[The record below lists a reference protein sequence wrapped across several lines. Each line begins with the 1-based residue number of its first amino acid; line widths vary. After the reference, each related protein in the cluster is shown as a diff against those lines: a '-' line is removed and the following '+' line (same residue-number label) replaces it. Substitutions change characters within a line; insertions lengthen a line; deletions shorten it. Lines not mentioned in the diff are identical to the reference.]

1 MREKFPFKETMP
13 KLNVRG
19 RSGGVKEGWGGRD
32 QDKIYFILPLS
43 QAVIHSDFK
52 STHHR

>member
-19 RSGGVKEGWGGRD
+19 WSGGVKEGGG
-32 QDKIYFILPLS
+32 KGS
-43 QAVIHSDFK
+43 G
-52 STHHR
+52 